1 MLTHCVLKV
10 GVDLKLQTKDT
21 LQVFTNIP
29 IIIINVKVPSPYYVE
44 ESGEKEEMCKF
55 MPL

>member
-44 ESGEKEEMCKF
+44 ESGE
-55 MPL
+55 